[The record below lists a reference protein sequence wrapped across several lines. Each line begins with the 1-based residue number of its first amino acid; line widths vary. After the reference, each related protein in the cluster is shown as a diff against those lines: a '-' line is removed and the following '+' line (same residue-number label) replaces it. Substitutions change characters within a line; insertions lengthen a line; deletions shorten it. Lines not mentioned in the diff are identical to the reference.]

1 MVDLFQLLQA
11 VVEAGASDLH
21 LAVANPPVA
30 RVNGELKMVQRE
42 TNLTDQDMEEILLT
56 LTTRE
61 NVATFQREKELDFP
75 YTAPGAR
82 PLSSQRVLPAWQH
95 RPFSADT
102 PCRDSDCRR
111 ALPPVCLDLSES
123 NEGSGV
129 GDWADGKRE
138 IDYPG
143 IFGRPPQ

>member
-42 TNLTDQDMEEILLT
+42 ANLTDQDMEEILLT

-61 NVATFQREKELDFP
+61 NVATFQREKELDFS
-75 YTAPGAR
+75 YTAPGLAR
-82 PLSSQRVLPAWQH
+82 FRVNACYQRGSIGLSLRILPAEI
-95 RPFSADT
+95 PTAEELFL
-102 PCRDSDCRR
+102 PC
-111 ALPPVCLDLSES
+111 ALT
-123 NEGSGV
+123 
-129 GDWADGKRE
+129 
-138 IDYPG
+138 
-143 IFGRPPQ
+143 